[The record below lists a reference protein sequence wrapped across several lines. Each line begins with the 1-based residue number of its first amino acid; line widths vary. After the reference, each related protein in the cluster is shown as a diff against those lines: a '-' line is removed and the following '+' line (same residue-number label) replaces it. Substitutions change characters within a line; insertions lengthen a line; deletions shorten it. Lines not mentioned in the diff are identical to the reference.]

1 MPIQITHEVTIRI
14 DIILLC
20 LNPQYSSQKMK
31 RNSHANVIIFSF
43 SLIIYNDNNFHFI
56 ISFLLK
62 AIRLCTNSFSIRL
75 CLVFSISYNY
85 SRYHFVVQFDK
96 LSHSDILRLQQ
107 LNKKIVRYWY
117 MILTSYK
124 IIILIITIVIHC
136 NRNPL
141 IVLTLFFN
149 WRSVIAMRCL
159 SRTAEKLH

>member
-1 MPIQITHEVTIRI
+1 MMLHLNSRRIVLIDGRGRLISRFVSLFSRKCIVIMPIQITHEVTIRI

-107 LNKKIVRYWY
+107 LVQKN
-117 MILTSYK
+117 
-124 IIILIITIVIHC
+124 
-136 NRNPL
+136 
-141 IVLTLFFN
+141 F
-149 WRSVIAMRCL
+149 
-159 SRTAEKLH
+159 